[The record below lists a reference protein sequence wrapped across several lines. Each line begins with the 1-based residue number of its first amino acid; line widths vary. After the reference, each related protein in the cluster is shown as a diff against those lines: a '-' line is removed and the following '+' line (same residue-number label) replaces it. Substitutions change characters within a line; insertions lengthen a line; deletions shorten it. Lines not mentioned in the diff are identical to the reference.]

1 MTTMIIIHAKFHINP
16 AKQDAFLKEI
26 QPLIAASKAENGN
39 ISYSLQKD
47 TENENVF
54 TMVEV
59 WQDLQAVA
67 SHNSSEHFTAFVSKA
82 KDFLTAPLDV
92 KSFEGQPLKL

>member
-1 MTTMIIIHAKFHINP
+1 MTTMIIIHATFHIQP
-16 AKQDAFLKEI
+16 AKKDLFLKEI
-26 QPLIAASKAENGN
+26 QPLITASKAENGN
-39 ISYSLQKD
+39 ISYNLLKD

-59 WQDLQAVA
+59 WQDLQAV
-67 SHNSSEHFTAFVSKA
+67 SLHNASEHFTAFVSKA

-92 KSFEGQPLKL
+92 QSFEGQPLKL

>member
-1 MTTMIIIHAKFHINP
+1 MIIIHATFYIDP
-16 AKQDAFLKEI
+16 AKQDTFLNEI
-26 QPLIAASKAENGN
+26 QPLIVAAKAKSGN

-92 KSFEGQPLKL
+92 KAFEGHSLKL

>member
-1 MTTMIIIHAKFHINP
+1 MIIIHATFHINP
-16 AKQDAFLKEI
+16 AKQDTFLNEI
-26 QPLIAASKAENGN
+26 QPLIVASKAESGN
-39 ISYSLQKD
+39 ISYNLQKD
-47 TENENVF
+47 TENENIY

-67 SHNSSEHFTAFVSKA
+67 SHNSSEHFTVFVSKA

-92 KSFEGQPLKL
+92 KAFEGQPLKL